1 MGTWLP
7 LDPAGCLYYCA
18 PRPPAACITFNLC
31 LPSHQFTSCS
41 LEDYVNSNYYIY
53 RLSQWFS
60 LQLVAAAENI
70 CVFFKHVY
78 FMTFYLTRCSKLQF
92 CSHGHNDGHVLAF
105 ISRGVLTGLVSRDQ
119 PRKCFLHCK
128 RSI

>member
-7 LDPAGCLYYCA
+7 LDPGGDLDYGA

-31 LPSHQFTSCS
+31 LLSYQFTNCS
-41 LEDYVNSNYYIY
+41 LEDYANSNYYIY

-78 FMTFYLTRCSKLQF
+78 FYDI
-92 CSHGHNDGHVLAF
+92 SHGVASYSFVAMVGHNDGHVLAC
-105 ISRGVLTGLVSRDQ
+105 ISRGVLAGLVSRDQ